1 MIVMTIMRAMIMV
14 LIKIRIILIIIIIVP
29 SVEKPAFWQGSS
41 CEMLHNDDDYC
52 IMAFCCAL
60 SYPTLTLQNLI
71 ISRLIRMMKMIT
83 I

>member
-1 MIVMTIMRAMIMV
+1 MMIVKNDSNDDNESDDNGIYDNKNN
-14 LIKIRIILIIIIIVP
+14 LNNHYN
-29 SVEKPAFWQGSS
+29 SS
-41 CEMLHNDDDYC
+41 CEMLHNDDEYC

-71 ISRLIRMMKMIT
+71 ISCLIRMMKMIT